1 MLRGSFVY
9 FLLSY
14 FLLISC
20 VHKKDVFYAN
30 DFKNKQKD
38 KKRVLIY
45 YNQSGGA
52 HVSTTKAIEES
63 LGDSFEVI
71 TVNFSNVYF
80 DKGSFISWASRGK
93 YGTDYWYNKMLKGD
107 DISLLNFLA
116 GNIIPVALT
125 NKHKK
130 LVTQLKKDISEID
143 PDLII
148 STIPMVNGFI
158 GTVAEDLQKPFL
170 ITALDADPTN
180 WAFGLENYS
189 YNRFLYVST
198 IYSSYS
204 ALKLKAFGFKGNQI
218 ASAPY
223 PIRDAFFHQYSREV
237 ERKELGIPEDSF
249 VLMLLM
255 GGAGSSKIVRYA
267 DIISRKFPEIY
278 ILACVGNSLNLK
290 KKLARYARLRRVKV
304 IGFTTKIPEIM
315 ISSDVI
321 LTKPGPT
328 TIMEALASRLPL
340 MIDGISKHML
350 HEKAH
355 LDFVL
360 NNNFGVEFTSRDTL
374 LSVIS
379 DFSKK
384 EVVYKDIKENMS
396 AYHLGYFRIEF
407 KKLVEKFLLDS
418 LVKQ

>member
-1 MLRGSFVY
+1 MLRGSFIY
-9 FLLSY
+9 FFLSC

-20 VHKKDVFYAN
+20 VHKKDVFSV
-30 DFKNKQKD
+30 DGFKNKTKD
-38 KKRVLIY
+38 KKRVLVY
-45 YNQSGGA
+45 YNKSGGA

-63 LGDSFEVI
+63 LGDSFEVVA
-71 TVNFSNVYF
+71 VNFSSLYF
-80 DKGSFISWASRGK
+80 DKGSFISWISGGK

-107 DISLLNFLA
+107 DISLLNFLVE
-116 GNIIPVALT
+116 NIVPSAIEK
-125 NKHKK
+125 KHTK
-130 LVTQLKKDISEID
+130 LVTYLKKDISEID

-148 STIPMVNGFI
+148 STIPIVNGFL
-158 GTVAEDLQKPFL
+158 GTVAKDLQKPFL

-180 WAFGLENYS
+180 WTFGLENYT

-204 ALKLKAFGFKGNQI
+204 ALKLKALGFKENQI
-218 ASAPY
+218 VSAPY
-223 PIRDAFFHQYSREV
+223 PIRDAFFHEYSRKV
-237 ERKELGIPEDSF
+237 ERKELGIPEDAF

-267 DIISRKFPEIY
+267 DIISRKFPDIY
-278 ILACVGNSLNLK
+278 VLACVGNSLNLK

-328 TIMEALASRLPL
+328 TIMEALASKLPI

-355 LDFVL
+355 MDFVL
-360 NNNFGVEFTSRDTL
+360 SNNFGLEFTSRDTL
-374 LSVIS
+374 LSAIS
-379 DFSKK
+379 NLSSKGTL
-384 EVVYKDIKENMS
+384 YKSIKQNVS
-396 AYHLGYFRIEF
+396 AYHLGNFRIEF
-407 KKLVEKFLLDS
+407 KKLVENFLENS
-418 LVKQ
+418 FVKQ